1 MKMIKLLCAIL
12 LVSAIQ
18 VLPQKETPPK
28 GSTPKDFKLAEPVK
42 ITLDN
47 GMQATLVNYGAIPKV
62 TIRLTLRT
70 GTTNENG
77 YSTGIAGFTFDL
89 LDEGTKTMTASQL
102 ADNAARMGGQVSSS
116 GGNELSNITVDVLAD
131 YVEEALKMIA
141 DVVMN
146 PAFNESDIERLKKDY
161 IRNISINENVPQ
173 NIADREFRKL
183 MYGDHPLGK
192 EATQDDVAKYT
203 RAEVEKFYKENIG
216 ALRAH
221 IYISGNY
228 DIKKAG
234 ESVKKYF
241 NGWAKGNPV
250 VKNIPKL
257 NNKKELVVVER
268 AGAPQST
275 INLGC
280 PVVDI
285 SNPDY
290 MKLSLMN
297 TMLGGSFGSR
307 ITSNIREDKGYTY
320 SPGSSVISRY
330 RTAFWL
336 MEADVTTSATG
347 PSLTEI
353 YYEIRRLQN
362 ENPSESE
369 LDGIKNYS
377 AGIFVL
383 QNSTRQG
390 VISQLA
396 NLDLHEL
403 PSSYLTDYV
412 KNIYAVT
419 PSDISSAAKKYI
431 DLKKMSLVVVGDKS
445 VITEQLKAFDT
456 DFPKN

>member
-1 MKMIKLLCAIL
+1 
-12 LVSAIQ
+12 
-18 VLPQKETPPK
+18 
-28 GSTPKDFKLAEPVK
+28 
-42 ITLDN
+42 
-47 GMQATLVNYGAIPKV
+47 
-62 TIRLTLRT
+62 
-70 GTTNENG
+70 
-77 YSTGIAGFTFDL
+77 
-89 LDEGTKTMTASQL
+89 
-102 ADNAARMGGQVSSS
+102 
-116 GGNELSNITVDVLAD
+116 
-131 YVEEALKMIA
+131 
-141 DVVMN
+141 MN

-192 EATQDDVAKYT
+192 EATQDDVAKYSK
-203 RAEVEKFYKENIG
+203 AEVEKFYKENMG

-241 NGWAKGNPV
+241 SGWTKGSPA
-250 VKNIPKL
+250 VKNIPAL
-257 NNKKELVVVER
+257 NSKKEMVVIER

-275 INLGC
+275 ISLGC

-290 MKLSLMN
+290 MKLTLMN

-320 SPGSSVISRY
+320 SPGSSVVSRY
-330 RTAFWL
+330 RTAFWV

-362 ENPSESE
+362 ENPKESE
-369 LDGIKNYS
+369 LEGIKNYS

-390 VISQLA
+390 VIAQLA

-403 PSSYLTDYV
+403 PASYLTDYV

-419 PSDISSAAKKYI
+419 PADISMAAKKYI